1 MKWWRIWPLFAFVF
15 LVFGFIQIGNNHAE
29 MIEQNAIRELKRMG
43 ARFEFEPYPLFSL
56 RVGRSPKV
64 VSVEAHGAQ
73 FSAHGLQL
81 LGYLPGLQR
90 LSLVNTPTTNDDLE
104 YMTFLGDLRIV
115 DLEETNVTDAGLKH
129 FINMVWLE
137 ELRISGGRVTPD
149 GLNELRRAMPGL
161 VVVQAPGRQ
170 VPRP

>member
-1 MKWWRIWPLFAFVF
+1 
-15 LVFGFIQIGNNHAE
+15 
-29 MIEQNAIRELKRMG
+29 
-43 ARFEFEPYPLFSL
+43 
-56 RVGRSPKV
+56 
-64 VSVEAHGAQ
+64 
-73 FSAHGLQL
+73 
-81 LGYLPGLQR
+81 
-90 LSLVNTPTTNDDLE
+90 
-104 YMTFLGDLRIV
+104 MTFLGDLRIV